1 MKGKQFLSVIVGLA
15 LASSV
20 VAQNVVVR
28 GSGGWGANSPFNALY
43 NHNTVVELEGK
54 VIGVERSAPM
64 QGMDV
69 SVALLVKSSNGGT
82 STVDLG
88 PAWYVDNLPTK
99 VKMGDRVRVTG
110 SKVFSQGRSM
120 ILARS
125 VVRGNNVMYMRSE
138 DGFPMWVA
146 YRGHVTVAANTTQ
159 NTGAVQVAPNVTLL
173 TGTVNDVIEISNGQA
188 GVPSTVLIISGNNGQ
203 LWNVDV
209 GPVWFVGRQDFPFN
223 IGDPIIV
230 QPEGNIRN
238 GMFLANQVRVG
249 GNVLFLRNNFGQ
261 PVWLGLRGR

>member
-1 MKGKQFLSVIVGLA
+1 MKGKQFLSVVVGLA

-110 SKVFSQGRSM
+110 SKVFNKGRSM

-125 VVRGNNVMYMRSE
+125 VVRGNNVIYMRSE

-159 NTGAVQVAPNVTLL
+159 NTGSVQVAPNVTLL
-173 TGTVNDVIEISNGQA
+173 TGTVNDIIEIPNGQA
-188 GVPSTVLIISGNNGQ
+188 GVPSTVIILTGNNGQ
-203 LWNVDV
+203 NFNVDL
-209 GPVWFVGRQDFPFN
+209 GPVWFVGRQDFPIN
-223 IGDPIIV
+223 IGDFVTILPDGDPV
-230 QPEGNIRN
+230 RQLFRASQLRN
-238 GMFLANQVRVG
+238 GS
-249 GNVLFLRNNFGQ
+249 NVLFLRNNFGQ
-261 PVWLGLRGR
+261 PVWLGFRGR